1 MPMIDKAALLNNI
14 GANVKYNAED
24 PLGSYTAL
32 SPGGNVPVTAPP
44 TWWDAPYEEPK
55 EE

>member
-1 MPMIDKAALLNNI
+1 MPMIDKAALLNYI

-32 SPGGNVPVTAPP
+32 LVAIN
-44 TWWDAPYEEPK
+44 DAPEAGWIPCAERLP
-55 EE
+55 ESE